1 MITCW
6 TRNLALI
13 FFGFVAGGMLFEIGL
28 RIVGVSYPS
37 FYTWDEYRVY
47 ALRPRAE
54 GWSQTEGKAYIKIN
68 SAGLRD
74 REHTKVKPANTLRI
88 AILGDSY
95 AEAMQVSMKDAFWTV
110 LEREL
115 GKCPEIDGRQVEVIN
130 FGVAGYG
137 TAQEL
142 MTFRH
147 RVWDYSPDIVILAV
161 VTGNDVVNNSRTL
174 EAYKMRPF
182 FTYKGGNLVVDTSF
196 RSLPAFRARQS
207 TLASGIY
214 LALNYSRAIQAVNE
228 AKNRIANIL
237 TESRN
242 ERKESRN
249 KIGDVGEELGL
260 DEMVYSEP
268 KNDVWKE
275 AWRVTEG
282 LILLMRDEVREK
294 EADFLV
300 VTLSNGI
307 QVHPDPS
314 VRQAFTERLGI
325 KNLFYPDLRIKSL
338 GEQEAFSVLNLA
350 KTFQV
355 YAEQH
360 KIFLHGFGSNMG
372 RGHWNAEGHR
382 FAGQAVAKTLC
393 EEMNPKQN
401 MSH

>member
-1 MITCW
+1 MITRW
-6 TRNLALI
+6 SRNLALI
-13 FFGFVAGGMLFEIGL
+13 FFGLVAGGMSFEIGL
-28 RIVGVSYPS
+28 RIAGVSYPS
-37 FYTWDEYRVY
+37 FYIWDQYRGY

-54 GWSQTEGKAYIKIN
+54 GWHQIEGKAYIKIN

-74 REHTKVKPANTLRI
+74 REHTKVKPANTLRV

-95 AEAMQVSMKDAFWTV
+95 ADAMQLSMKDAFWTV

-115 GKCPEIDGRQVEVIN
+115 GKCPEVDGRQVEVIN

-142 MTFRH
+142 MTLRH
-147 RVWDYSPDIVILAV
+147 RVWDYSPDIVILAFT
-161 VTGNDVVNNSRTL
+161 TGNDVVNNSRTL
-174 EAYKMRPF
+174 EPYKMRPF
-182 FTYKGGNLVVDTSF
+182 FIYKGGQLVVDTSF
-196 RSLPAFRARQS
+196 RSLPEFRARQS
-207 TLASGIY
+207 TLATVFYWAI
-214 LALNYSRAIQAVNE
+214 NYSRAIQAINE
-228 AKNRIANIL
+228 VKNRIANIL

-242 ERKESRN
+242 KR
-249 KIGDVGEELGL
+249 IGNGGEELGL
-260 DEMVYSEP
+260 DDMVYSEP

-282 LILLMRDEVREK
+282 LILLMRDEVRK
-294 EADFLV
+294 KGADFLV
-300 VTLSNGI
+300 VTLSSGI

-338 GEQEAFSVLNLA
+338 GEQEGFSVLNLA
-350 KTFQV
+350 QAFQV

-382 FAGQAVAKTLC
+382 LAGQAIAKTLC
-393 EEMNPKQN
+393 ERHEF
-401 MSH
+401 